1 MKKEKVQDKFKIF
14 MFLVLLILSSC
25 KEDIKKKTLNKKENK
40 MLEKILE
47 DQLLGGNSSD
57 YQIYNYSE
65 KDLNVIIPIEK
76 KELIANG
83 FKSIDN
89 EIFNK
94 KIKSIFG
101 RTIDYSLESKYLYV
115 NIIDKCDRKVI
126 WNLNNTIDYNGL
138 FIVKNENFISDLYAI
153 PELIDYEKDYPNVS
167 KVEEKP
173 IQIKDEIEE
182 KNIEVEHWKDDKNL
196 MQVRTKNIQ
205 ILINRNKYLFN
216 DNKASFVW
224 LRFNDEQFLQS
235 LVKTFG
241 YVEDEQLNKFVLDKN
256 LKDDEEF
263 GKVIWSKDCS
273 RKIKFNLNIFEIIKK
288 ESKKEQEKYL
298 EAINNYLGYFIRTQ
312 DNYLNLTFSE
322 KAEISGKLAYYATKL
337 VGSESHDYYKFFPVV
352 AGEEYQKEFEKQKYY
367 NIKDFKTIYEET
379 KTGGTWYPGMP
390 E

>member
-115 NIIDKCDRKVI
+115 NIIDKCDRKII
-126 WNLNNTIDYNGL
+126 WNLNNTNDYNGL

-241 YVEDEQLNKFVLDKN
+241 YVEDEELNKFILDKN
-256 LKDDEEF
+256 LKEDEEF
-263 GKVIWSKDCS
+263 GKIIWSKDCS
-273 RKIKFNLNIFEIIKK
+273 GKIKFNLNIFETIKK
-288 ESKKEQEKYL
+288 ASKKEQEKYL

-312 DNYLNLTFSE
+312 DNYLDLTFSD
-322 KAEISGKLAYYATKL
+322 KAEISGKLAYYATKI
-337 VGSESHDYYKFFPVV
+337 VGQESKDYYKFFPVV
-352 AGEEYQKEFEKQKYY
+352 AGEEYQKEFVKQKYY